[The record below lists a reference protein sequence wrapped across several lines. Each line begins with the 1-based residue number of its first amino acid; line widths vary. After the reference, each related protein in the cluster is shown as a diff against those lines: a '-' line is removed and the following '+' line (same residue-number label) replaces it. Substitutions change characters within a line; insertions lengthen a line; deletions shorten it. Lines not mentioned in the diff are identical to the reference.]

1 MTYIVD
7 DSCIKCKSV
16 RIRQL
21 DDMERI
27 AYAGDMIDVIMEY
40 SVCDECKRE
49 FVSKQQILN
58 NDHNISRAKAQANL

>member
-7 DSCIKCKSV
+7 DSCVKCKSV

-27 AYAGDMIDVIMEY
+27 AYAGNMIDVTMEY
-40 SVCDECKRE
+40 SVCDACDRE
-49 FVSKQQILN
+49 FVSRQQILN
-58 NDHNISRAKAQANL
+58 NDYNISRAKARANL